1 MMKRFRTLSGLLFAA
16 LAVLLISRLLSDPTA
31 PRFHRAHHGAAA
43 EPYSYLSYEF
53 LSPSPFEGG
62 KTWIATTLG
71 TNADRYVLYDIEKMK
86 VLGELRNG
94 APVFM
99 NRDQT
104 RLLCVQRHSGTKT
117 FPQRVCALLE
127 RVSFGKIRLPRSG
140 DDVET
145 FWVVDLTK
153 GGATPLGSTTQL
165 KGAGSSFS
173 PSPRFRYAFNVP
185 TSTLGK
191 SGFLICDLEQR
202 TLTTNQVRG
211 WPMGWWDDENLIL
224 KDSNNDFVLYHMT
237 TRAQAPLLSSRQITA
252 FLRENDL
259 EDDSCGLPDVM
270 LFSIW
275 NGRENDFYLTDTYK
289 KWQAAQSCLVRVE
302 RPGATLRLISRDFKF
317 EWSDHLDATG
327 RYYVY
332 SGREPGHTNSAVY
345 LRDLQSNTQRT
356 LVPPDDDTYFSLPR
370 FYHEGVI
377 YVRSNML
384 WRIDLNGSNATHLFP
399 PPTDLRK

>member
-1 MMKRFRTLSGLLFAA
+1 MMKRFRTFSGLLFAA
-16 LAVLLISRLLSDPTA
+16 LAVLLISRLVSDPTA
-31 PRFHRAHHGAAA
+31 PKFRRAPLRAAT
-43 EPYSYLSYEF
+43 EPYHYLSYEF
-53 LSPSPFEGG
+53 LWPSPFEGG
-62 KTWIATTLG
+62 KMWIATALG
-71 TNADRYVLYDIEKMK
+71 TNAGRYVLYDIEKMK

-104 RLLCVQRHSGTKT
+104 RLLCVQRHSGSKT

-127 RVSFGKIRLPRSG
+127 RVSFGKIRFPRPG

-145 FWVVDLTK
+145 FWVVHLEK
-153 GGATPLGSTTQL
+153 GSAARVGSTTQL

-185 TSTLGK
+185 TSSLGK
-191 SGFLICDLEQR
+191 SGFLVCDLDQG

-224 KDSNNDFVLYHMT
+224 KDSNNDFVLHHMT
-237 TRAQAPLLSSRQITA
+237 TGAQAPLLSSSQITS
-252 FLRENDL
+252 FLREHDL
-259 EDDSCGLPDVM
+259 EDDSCGLPDVT

-275 NGRENDFYLTDTYK
+275 NGRQNDFYLTDTHK
-289 KWQAAQSCLVRVE
+289 KWQAAPSCLVTLE
-302 RPGATLRLISRDFKF
+302 RPGARLRLISRDFKF

-332 SGREPGHTNSAVY
+332 SGRESGHTNSAVY
-345 LRDLQSNTQRT
+345 LRDVQSHTQRT
-356 LVPPDDDTYFSLPR
+356 LVPPDDDRYFSIPR
-370 FYHEGVI
+370 FYREGVI
-377 YVRSNML
+377 YVRSNAL
-384 WRIDLNGSNATHLFP
+384 WRIDLNGSNAARVFP